1 MRRME
6 DKIRSLCHEIVITK
20 DDAMLATLLK
30 KLREA
35 VHLHIESLRARLVE
49 YPISIE
55 RREHSSGTRTGAA
68 TASKAASKT
77 PERWVRLC
85 AEASVETDPGN
96 MLQLV
101 QEINRLLEEKEQR
114 LANLRRGFSKAG

>member
-1 MRRME
+1 ME
-6 DKIRSLCHEIVITK
+6 DKIRSLCHEIVLTK
-20 DDAMLATLLK
+20 DDAKLASILK
-30 KLREA
+30 ELRKA

-55 RREHSSGTRTGAA
+55 LREHRSGARSGAA
-68 TASKAASKT
+68 TAGKAALKT

-114 LANLRRGFSKAG
+114 LADLRRGLSKAG

>member
-6 DKIRSLCHEIVITK
+6 DKIRSLCHEIVVTK
-20 DDAMLATLLK
+20 DDDRLASILK
-30 KLREA
+30 ELREA
-35 VHLHIESLRARLVE
+35 VHLHIESLRARLSE

-55 RREHSSGTRTGAA
+55 QREHSRGTRSAA
-68 TASKAASKT
+68 AAASSALTK

-85 AEASVETDPGN
+85 AEASVETDAGN
-96 MLQLV
+96 MLRLV

-114 LANLRRGFSKAG
+114 LADLRRGLSKAG